1 MKHIALFFF
10 SLMMLFCYSASSQT
24 PAWIDPST
32 RAQKY
37 PSGSYYSGIAYENI
51 YGNNSADAIKRAES
65 SARAEALS
73 TILVSLRSSSEHSK
87 FSQIINGDEEFS
99 KIYRSETRIETAFDD
114 VPGLKVEHYVSGSQV
129 TAFAYVRKLELMQ
142 YYDRKITSSLAKI
155 ETTLDNADQYV
166 SRGEKIKA
174 RELAKTAVKN
184 AAELENTQRI
194 LLAVDGSADIQMSQY
209 SALSKRLVKTISELK
224 NATAIYLDCKAT
236 EGQKPYSALASDVK
250 SSLSNLGVNFV
261 NDKKSADWTITVNA
275 EVARTNAVSYG
286 SSDTTY
292 FVWIDGDLS
301 VLKNATGQVV
311 YSGSLSDLKPNHPDG
326 IKGCH
331 TNGYHY
337 ATRDAYKE
345 TSGILSEKLSE
356 LIKN

>member
-1 MKHIALFFF
+1 MKQSALFFF
-10 SLMMLFCYSASSQT
+10 GLMMLFCYSASAQT
-24 PAWIDPST
+24 PAWMDPST

-37 PSGSYYSGIAYENI
+37 PTGSYYSGIAYESLSGTNR
-51 YGNNSADAIKRAES
+51 ADAIKKAEVN
-65 SARAEALS
+65 ARKEALS
-73 TILVSLRSSSEHSK
+73 TILVSLHGVTTRSEVSVMV
-87 FSQIINGDEEFS
+87 NDDEELS
-99 KIYRSETRIETAFDD
+99 DIYKSETRIETAFDD

-184 AAELENTQRI
+184 AAELENAQRI

-224 NATAIYLDCKAT
+224 NATSIYLECKAF
-236 EGQKPYSALASDVK
+236 ESNKPYTSLANDLK
-250 SSLSNLGVNFV
+250 TSLSKLGVNFV

-275 EVARTNAVSYG
+275 DVARTNNIYS
-286 SSDTTY
+286 TY
-292 FVWIDGDLS
+292 FVWIDGDVS
-301 VLKNATGQVV
+301 VLKSATGHVV
-311 YSGSLSDLKPNHPDG
+311 YSGSLSDLESGHPDG
-326 IKGCH
+326 IKGGH
-331 TNGYHY
+331 TTDYHY
-337 ATRDAYKE
+337 AARAAYKE
-345 TSGILSEKLSE
+345 VSRILSEKLSE